1 ERIPT
6 DEGTLCIQCQGDG
19 FLVCFRCKGTKKMSE
34 IEDPSKFRDC
44 SECEATGYKPCGFC
58 QTTGLAPSTL
68 KTYIRDEKFRK
79 IVARMRKIKCD
90 EDGRAKIQ
98 KVMPAAIAEVEAKRA
113 AVDGREAQVLRAAPE
128 DMEPAGTWLGGGGQ
142 RGHRGPEHSR
152 NRWEVSLAR
161 CVAFGCCQNAGSS
174 TMVSWDE
181 GIVTFEFRRDA
192 SKQA

>member
-1 ERIPT
+1 MYDGLVVPVMMTPFERIPT

-128 DMEPAGTWLGGGGQ
+128 DMEPTGTWLGG
-142 RGHRGPEHSR
+142 
-152 NRWEVSLAR
+152 
-161 CVAFGCCQNAGSS
+161 
-174 TMVSWDE
+174 
-181 GIVTFEFRRDA
+181 
-192 SKQA
+192 